1 MGIISLINRDIA
13 AENESKRVIVALR
26 ILLIVVFIAFTLDT
40 LLAGI
45 GAVQMYPFR
54 IFGLLGAN
62 IFVFV
67 FTYHSKTRTALWFFV
82 LFLFLWT
89 ILMIPVYGWSA
100 GMQNYYIIILMLTFF
115 ASHSSNLRKFFY
127 AGCVL
132 VFRILT
138 ILIYGGM
145 SSEVVTSDFLN
156 KCIQICN
163 ISAVFLS
170 IILIS
175 YIFSRE
181 ENAEE
186 SKLMKYNDFLR
197 KEANTD
203 RLTGLFNRRRAE
215 EYLKQVAQDSESHA
229 VSVAI
234 GDIDFF
240 KKVNDTYGHDVGDQ
254 VLKHVANK
262 MRESCRNDTFLA
274 RWGGEEFLL
283 VFPDCNGDDAYIA
296 LEKLRKELE
305 ESEIKVKDIVIRLTM
320 TFGLA
325 EFSFS
330 KGEEHTV
337 KEADEKLYMGKSNGR
352 NQVVY

>member
-1 MGIISLINRDIA
+1 MGIVSLINRDIA
-13 AENESKRVIVALR
+13 AENETKRVIVALR
-26 ILLIVVFIAFTLDT
+26 ILLIVVFIAFTVDT
-40 LLAGI
+40 LLAGP
-45 GAVQMYPFR
+45 GAVQMYPYR

-62 IFVFV
+62 IFIFV
-67 FTYHSKTRTALWFFV
+67 LTYHSKTRTALWSFV

-115 ASHSSNLRKFFY
+115 ASHSSSLKKFIY
-127 AGCVL
+127 AGFVL

-145 SSEVVTSDFLN
+145 NSEIVTSPFLN
-156 KCIQICN
+156 KCIQISN
-163 ISAVFLS
+163 ISAVFIS

-175 YIFSRE
+175 YIFSKKESDE
-181 ENAEE
+181 EN
-186 SKLMKYNDFLR
+186 KLMKYNDRLK

-215 EYLKQVAQDSESHA
+215 EYLKQVTQDSESHA

-240 KKVNDTYGHDVGDQ
+240 KKVNDTYGHDVGDE
-254 VLKHVANK
+254 VLKFVANK
-262 MRESCRNDTFLA
+262 MRESCGSETFLA

-283 VFPDCNGDDAYIA
+283 VFPNSNGDDAYIA
-296 LEKLRKELE
+296 LEKLRNELE

-320 TFGLA
+320 TFGLS
-325 EFSFS
+325 EFSFN
-330 KGEEHTV
+330 KGEKHTV
-337 KEADEKLYMGKSNGR
+337 KEADEKLYMGKANGR